1 VADWAVSQGFSR
13 LYLQVE
19 QNNTAALRLYS
30 RAGFEK
36 ACTYHSRH
44 ALLI

>member
-19 QNNTAALRLYS
+19 QNNTAALRRYR

-36 ACTYHSRH
+36 ACTYHYRIATPS
-44 ALLI
+44 